1 MPFVEACR
9 SQSFVEVDFVVSVVF
24 WLKVAACRGAGC
36 IKDTASK
43 WQPDLQGEN
52 DTNRFF
58 GELKLWESPDGRSDH
73 SDPPKWQ
80 DHHGWDAHGD
90 DSEGHP

>member
-43 WQPDLQGEN
+43 W
-52 DTNRFF
+52 
-58 GELKLWESPDGRSDH
+58 
-73 SDPPKWQ
+73 
-80 DHHGWDAHGD
+80 
-90 DSEGHP
+90 